1 MSRAHSPWLTGSMGT
16 KIAALPAFGRRG
28 KKILG
33 GEERGGRRNNS
44 GRRLRGERKWIRS
57 ERQKM
62 ASYGTGWEPDDGG
75 IRAQVI
81 PDPASSATPRCCN
94 VLRALRRGALLAR
107 GATG

>member
-16 KIAALPAFGRRG
+16 KIAALPAIGEKKNILAERR
-28 KKILG
+28 
-33 GEERGGRRNNS
+33 EEEGRNNS
-44 GRRLRGERKWIRS
+44 GRRLQGERKWIGS
-57 ERQKM
+57 ETQTM

-107 GATG
+107 GAAG